1 VTHKINTSQI
11 GPIAR
16 RSLLGVA
23 IASALHSPIAFSQD
37 ADAQNVNDAP
47 VEVIEVRGIVSSLKR
62 AMSDKKENLAVS
74 DGIAA
79 EDLGKF
85 PDLNVAESL
94 QRITGVSIDRNGG
107 EGQKVTVRGFGPQF
121 NTVLVNGRQLATD
134 DAGRAFNFDVLAA
147 DQITGA
153 SIYKSGVAEF
163 QSGGIGSTINVS
175 TARPFDYDGFQAV
188 GSIKGVYETLSE
200 ETAPQASFLVSNTFA
215 DDKFGLLLA
224 VSHQER
230 QVQIN
235 RIQTAGWRPG
245 LTLSNRGDGETPEVL
260 ATDVYLP
267 RNWDQVVDQQDR
279 TRTNASLVAQ
289 FAPSDDVTITL
300 DGFVSKFEVDS
311 QVTDLASWFEPDR
324 VGSATISEFG
334 TAIQFTQEIDLH
346 QGSGNPASDFVSS
359 TRGVRDV
366 TNKGFGLNVDWQ
378 VTDALSATFDVS
390 TSDAENDIAGE
401 GRFNVVGII
410 NNYSFDGTGST
421 PTVVHDGFGNGA
433 LPDIG
438 LTRLHY
444 NDLGNTV
451 ASEDEVT
458 EYKADFTYLADS
470 DVFRKVDFGI
480 LRSEREKFVF
490 QEFASQC
497 AFCGYGTA
505 APIDELNI
513 RPFTANNFFSGLID
527 TWYTYDGDAYLD
539 YLASQGAP
547 VIPTLQP
554 NYYNIEEDVTAL
566 YAQFEFGY
574 DIGDMP
580 LTMNFGARYEETN
593 VAVSAVQA
601 FISDVVPTTDLTLFS
616 NVFGPAQDITGTA
629 SYSNLLPS
637 LNVKLEVQEDMIVRF
652 SRYDSLTRPTMS
664 QMSPAT
670 TFGEPRRQN
679 LQASGGNPDL
689 KPFSAE
695 NWDLSF
701 EWYYSDDS
709 VFSFAVFNKEVEDF
723 IVTLSGEETYTLT
736 DRSPS
741 DFRCAAADCAPGVSL
756 DPQNPDRDVVA
767 DTEELNGASE
777 VYTVTRPQNGETA
790 TVNGYEVAITHV
802 WDNGF
807 GVTAN
812 ATVVNSDAEVSG
824 DTTQTFA
831 LAGLGD
837 SQNLIVFYERDAF
850 QARIAFN
857 NRESFLFALDNT
869 EVGGAT
875 GEPITTETYGQ
886 WDVSASYDINENLTV
901 FVEGINVTEEELT
914 QVGRFPDQVYSI
926 EDNGARYSVGIRGS
940 F

>member
-1 VTHKINTSQI
+1 MTHKINTAQL
-11 GPIAR
+11 GPIAK

-23 IASALHSPIAFSQD
+23 IASALHSPIALSQD
-37 ADAQNVNDAP
+37 ADTQNVNDAP

-94 QRITGVSIDRNGG
+94 QRITGVSIDRSGG
-107 EGQKVTVRGFGPQF
+107 EGQQVTVRGFGPQF
-121 NTVLVNGRQLATD
+121 NTVLVNGRQIASD

-153 SIYKSGVAEF
+153 NIFKSGVANL
-163 QSGGIGSTINVS
+163 QSGGIGSTINVT

-188 GSIKGVYETLSE
+188 GSIKGMYESLSE
-200 ETAPQASFLVSNTFA
+200 ETSPQASFLVSNTFA

-230 QVQIN
+230 DVQIN

-245 LTLSNRGDGETPEVL
+245 LTLSNRNDGVL
-260 ATDVYLP
+260 ASNVYLP
-267 RNWDQVVDQQDR
+267 RNWDQVVDQQER

-289 FAPSDDVTITL
+289 FAPSDDITITL

-324 VGSATISEFG
+324 VGSATISENG

-390 TSDAENDIAGE
+390 NSTAENDIAGE

-410 NNYSFDGTGST
+410 NNYSFDGTGSI
-421 PTVVHDGFGNGA
+421 PSVEHDGFGNGQ
-433 LPDIG
+433 LPDIN
-438 LTRLHY
+438 LNRLHY
-444 NDLGNTV
+444 NDLGNVV
-451 ASEDEVT
+451 ASEDEVS

-470 DVFRKVDFGI
+470 DVFRKVDFGV

-505 APIDELNI
+505 APIDALNI

-539 YLASQGAP
+539 FLASQGAP
-547 VIPTLQP
+547 VNPTLQP
-554 NYYNIEEDVTAL
+554 NRYNIEEDVTAL

-580 LTMNFGARYEETN
+580 LTMNFGARYEETD

-601 FISDVVPTTDLTLFS
+601 FISDVVPTTDLTLFA
-616 NVFGPAQDITGTA
+616 NRFAPAQDIVGTS
-629 SYSNLLPS
+629 SYSNILPS
-637 LNVKLEVQEDMIVRF
+637 LNVKLEVQQDMIVRF

-679 LQASGGNPDL
+679 LQASGGNPSL
-689 KPFSAE
+689 QPFEAE

-709 VFSFAVFNKEVEDF
+709 VFSFALFSKDVENF
-723 IVTLSGEETYTLT
+723 IVTLSGQESFTMT
-736 DRSPS
+736 DRSAA
-741 DFRCAAADCAPGVSL
+741 DGFRCAADDCAPGVSL
-756 DPQNPDRDVVA
+756 DPQDPSRDVVA
-767 DTEELNGASE
+767 DTEELNGESE

-790 TVNGYEVAITHV
+790 TVNGYEIALTHV

-812 ATVVNSDAEVSG
+812 ATVVNSDVGVSG

-831 LAGLGD
+831 LPGLGD
-837 SQNLIVFYERDAF
+837 SQNLILFYERDAF
-850 QARIAFN
+850 QARLAFN

-869 EVGGAT
+869 SVGGAT
-875 GEPITTETYGQ
+875 GEPVTTQTYGQ
-886 WDVSASYDINENLTV
+886 WDMSASYDINEHFTV
-901 FVEGINVTEEELT
+901 FIEGINITEEELT
-914 QVGRFPDQVYSI
+914 QVGRFPDQIYAI
-926 EDNGARYSVGIRGS
+926 EDNGSRYAVGVRGS

>member
-11 GPIAR
+11 GPIAK

-23 IASALHSPIAFSQD
+23 IASALHAPVAFSQD
-37 ADAQNVNDAP
+37 ADTQSVNDAP

-153 SIYKSGVAEF
+153 SIYKSGVANL

-188 GSIKGVYETLSE
+188 GSVKGVYETLSE
-200 ETAPQASFLVSNTFA
+200 ETSPQASFLVSNTFA
-215 DDKFGLLLA
+215 DDKFGVLLA

-245 LTLSNRGDGETPEVL
+245 LTLSNRGDGDTAEII

-334 TAIQFTQEIDLH
+334 TAVQFTQEIDLH

-390 TSDAENDIAGE
+390 TSEAENDVAGE

-410 NNYSFDGTGST
+410 NNYEFDSTGGT
-421 PTVVHDGFGNGA
+421 PTVIHDGFGNGQ
-433 LPDIG
+433 LPDIA
-438 LTRLHY
+438 LNRLHY

-547 VIPTLQP
+547 VVPTLQP

-566 YAQFEFGY
+566 YANFEFGY

-580 LTMNFGARYEETN
+580 LTMNFGARYEETS
-593 VAVSAVQA
+593 VSVSAVQA
-601 FISDVVPTTDLTLFS
+601 LIADVVPTTDLTLFS
-616 NVFGPAQDITGTA
+616 NVFAPAENITGSS
-629 SYSNLLPS
+629 SYANLLPS

-670 TFGEPRRQN
+670 TFNEPRRQN

-709 VFSFAVFNKEVEDF
+709 VFSFAVFSKEVEDF
-723 IVTLSGEETYTLT
+723 IVTLSGDETYTMTNRLPN
-736 DRSPS
+736 DY
-741 DFRCAAADCAPGVSL
+741 RCAAEDCAVGVSL
-756 DPQNPDRDVVA
+756 DPQDPDRDVVA

-850 QARIAFN
+850 QARVAFN

-886 WDVSASYDINENLTV
+886 WDVSASYDINEHLTV

-914 QVGRFPDQVYSI
+914 QVGRFPDQIYSI

>member
-1 VTHKINTSQI
+1 M
-11 GPIAR
+11 AR

-23 IASALHSPIAFSQD
+23 IASALHAPVALSQESN
-37 ADAQNVNDAP
+37 AQAADAP

-62 AMSDKKENLAVS
+62 AMSDKKESLAVS

-94 QRITGVSIDRNGG
+94 QRITGVSIDRSGG

-121 NTVLVNGRQLATD
+121 NTVLVNGRQLASD
-134 DAGRAFNFDVLAA
+134 DQGRAFNFDVLAA

-153 SIYKSGVAEF
+153 NIYKSGVANL

-188 GSIKGVYETLSE
+188 GSVKGMYESLSE
-200 ETAPQASFLVSNTFA
+200 ETSPQASFLVSNTFA

-245 LTLSNRGDGETPEVL
+245 LTLSNRNDGII
-260 ATDVYLP
+260 ADNVYLP

-324 VGSATISEFG
+324 VGSATVNPDTG
-334 TAIQFTQEIDLH
+334 TAIRFTQEIDLH
-346 QGSGNPASDFVSS
+346 QGSGNPASDFVSTS
-359 TRGVRDV
+359 RNVRDV
-366 TNKGFGLNVDWQ
+366 TNNGFGLNVEWMIN
-378 VTDALSATFDVS
+378 DALTAKFDVS
-390 TSDAENDIAGE
+390 TSSAENDIAGE
-401 GRFNVVGII
+401 GRFNVIGII
-410 NNYSFDGTGST
+410 NNYSFDGTGSV
-421 PTVVHDGFGNGA
+421 PTVEHDGFGNGN
-433 LPDIG
+433 LPDIS
-438 LTRLHY
+438 LNRLHY
-444 NDLGNTV
+444 NDLGNVV
-451 ASEDEVT
+451 ASEDDVT
-458 EYKADFTYLADS
+458 EYKADFTYLPDS
-470 DVFRKVDFGI
+470 DVFRRADFGV
-480 LRSEREKFVF
+480 LRSEREKYVY

-497 AFCGYGTA
+497 AFCGYGVA

-513 RPFTANNFFSGLID
+513 RPFTAQNFFSGLID
-527 TWYTYDGDAYLD
+527 TWYTYDGEAYLD
-539 YLASQGAP
+539 YLASQGAA
-547 VIPTLQP
+547 VVPTLQP
-554 NYYNIEEDVTAL
+554 NHYTIEEDVTAL

-580 LTMNFGARYEETN
+580 VTLNFGARYEETD
-593 VAVSAVQA
+593 VSVSAVQA
-601 FISDVVPTTDLTLFS
+601 FISDIVPTTDLTLFA
-616 NVFGPAQDITGTA
+616 NRFAPAENITGTS

-637 LNVKLEVQEDMIVRF
+637 LNVKLEVQDDMIVRF

-679 LQASGGNPDL
+679 LQASGGNPGL
-689 KPFSAE
+689 QPFAAE

-709 VFSFAVFNKEVEDF
+709 AITFAVFSKEVENF
-723 IVTLSGEETYTLT
+723 IVTLSGEESYSMT
-736 DRSPS
+736 DRSAA
-741 DFRCAAADCAPGVSL
+741 DGYRCAEDNCAVGVSL
-756 DPQNPDRDVVA
+756 DPQDPDRDVVA
-767 DTEELNGASE
+767 DTEELNGESE
-777 VYTVTRPQNGETA
+777 IYTVTRPQNGETA
-790 TVNGYEVAITHV
+790 TVNGYEIAITHV

-824 DTTQTFA
+824 DTQQTFA
-831 LAGLGD
+831 LPGLGD
-837 SQNLIVFYERDAF
+837 SQNLILFYEKDAF
-850 QARIAFN
+850 QARVAFN

-869 EVGGAT
+869 AVGGAT
-875 GEPITTETYGQ
+875 GEPVTTDTYGQ
-886 WDVSASYDINENLTV
+886 WDVSASYDINENFTV
-901 FVEGINVTEEELT
+901 FFEGINVTEEELT
-914 QVGRFPDQVYSI
+914 QFGRFEDQIYSI
-926 EDNGARYSVGIRGS
+926 EDNGSRYAVGIRGT

>member
-1 VTHKINTSQI
+1 MTHKINTSQL
-11 GPIAR
+11 GPIAK

-23 IASALHSPIAFSQD
+23 IASALHSPIALSQD
-37 ADAQNVNDAP
+37 ADTQNVNDAP

-94 QRITGVSIDRNGG
+94 QRITGVSIDRSGG
-107 EGQKVTVRGFGPQF
+107 EGQQVTVRGFGPQF
-121 NTVLVNGRQLATD
+121 NTVLVNGRQIASD

-153 SIYKSGVAEF
+153 NIFKSGVANL
-163 QSGGIGSTINVS
+163 QSGGIGSTINVT

-188 GSIKGVYETLSE
+188 GSIKGMYESLSE
-200 ETAPQASFLVSNTFA
+200 ETSPQASFLVSNTFA

-230 QVQIN
+230 DVQIN

-245 LTLSNRGDGETPEVL
+245 LTLSNRNDGVL
-260 ATDVYLP
+260 ASNVYLP
-267 RNWDQVVDQQDR
+267 RNWDQVVDQQER

-289 FAPSDDVTITL
+289 FAPSDDITITL

-324 VGSATISEFG
+324 VGSATISENG

-390 TSDAENDIAGE
+390 NSDAKNDIGGR

-410 NNYSFDGTGST
+410 NNYEFDGTGGT
-421 PTVVHDGFGNGA
+421 PTVIHDGFGNGQ
-433 LPDIG
+433 LPDIN
-438 LTRLHY
+438 LNRLHY
-444 NDLGNTV
+444 NDLGNVV

-470 DVFRKVDFGI
+470 EVFRKVDFGV

-505 APIDELNI
+505 APIDALNI

-547 VIPTLQP
+547 VTPTLQN
-554 NYYNIEEDVTAL
+554 NYYNIEEEVTAL

-580 LTMNFGARYEETN
+580 LTMNFGARYEETD

-601 FISDVVPTTDLTLFS
+601 FISDVVPTSDLTLFA
-616 NVFGPAQDITGTA
+616 NRFAPAQDIVGTS
-629 SYSNLLPS
+629 SYSNILPS

-679 LQASGGNPDL
+679 LQASGGNPNL

-709 VFSFAVFNKEVEDF
+709 VFSFAVFSKEVEDF
-723 IVTLSGEETYTLT
+723 IITLSGPETYNMT
-736 DRSPS
+736 DRLPG

-756 DPQNPDRDVVA
+756 DPQDPSRDVVA

-790 TVNGYEVAITHV
+790 TVNGYEIALTHV

-824 DTTQTFA
+824 DITQSFA
-831 LAGLGD
+831 LEGLGD
-837 SQNLIVFYERDAF
+837 SQNLILFYEKDAF
-850 QARIAFN
+850 QARVAFN
-857 NRESFLFALDNT
+857 NRESFLFALDN
-869 EVGGAT
+869 GFS
-875 GEPITTETYGQ
+875 GEPTTTETYGQ
-886 WDVSASYDINENLTV
+886 WDVSASYEINEHLTV

-914 QVGRFPDQVYSI
+914 QVGRFPDQIYSI
-926 EDNGARYSVGIRGS
+926 EDNGSRYAVGIRGS

>member
-1 VTHKINTSQI
+1 MTHKTNTSQFS
-11 GPIAR
+11 PMAK

-23 IASALHSPIAFSQD
+23 IAAALHSPIVLAQD
-37 ADAQNVNDAP
+37 SASQNVKDAP
-47 VEVIEVRGIVSSLKR
+47 VEIIEVRGIVSSLKR
-62 AMSDKKENLAVS
+62 AMADKKENLAVS

-107 EGQKVTVRGFGPQF
+107 EGQQVTVRGFGPQF

-134 DAGRAFNFDVLAA
+134 AAGRAFNFDILAA

-153 SIYKSGVAEF
+153 SIYKSAVANL
-163 QSGGIGSTINVS
+163 QSGGIGSTINIS
-175 TARPFDYDGFQAV
+175 TARPFNYDGFQAV
-188 GSIKGVYETLSE
+188 GMVKGMYESLSE
-200 ETAPQASFLVSNTFA
+200 ETSPQASFLVSNTFA
-215 DDKFGLLLA
+215 DDKFGVLLA
-224 VSHQER
+224 ASHQER

-245 LTLSNRGDGETPEVL
+245 LTLSNRNDGII
-260 ATDVYLP
+260 ADNVYLP
-267 RNWDQVVDQQDR
+267 RNWDQLVDQQDR
-279 TRTNASLVAQ
+279 TRTNVSLVAQ
-289 FAPSDDVTITL
+289 YAPSDDVTITL

-324 VGSATISEFG
+324 VGSAQISDNG

-359 TRGVRDV
+359 SRGVRDV
-366 TNKGFGLNVDWQ
+366 TTEGFGINVEWQ
-378 VTDALSATFDVS
+378 VSDALSATFDISNS
-390 TSDAENDIAGE
+390 TAENDIAGE

-421 PTVVHDGFGNGA
+421 PTVAHDGFGNGQ
-433 LPDIG
+433 LPDIS
-438 LTRLHY
+438 LNRLHY
-444 NDLGNTV
+444 NDLGNTQ
-451 ASEDEVT
+451 ATEDEVT
-458 EYKADFTYLADS
+458 EYKADFTYISDS
-470 DVFRKVDFGI
+470 DVFRKADFGI
-480 LRSEREKFVF
+480 LLSEREKYVY
-490 QEFASQC
+490 QEFGSQC
-497 AFCGYGTA
+497 AFCGYATP
-505 APIDELNI
+505 APVDELNI
-513 RPFTANNFFSGLID
+513 RPFTAQNFFSGLID

-539 YLASQGAP
+539 FLASQGAP

-580 LTMNFGARYEETN
+580 LTMNFGARYEETD

-601 FISDVVPTTDLTLFS
+601 FISDVVPTTDLTLFA
-616 NVFGPAQDITGTA
+616 NRFAPANDITGTS

-637 LNVKLEVQEDMIVRF
+637 LNVKLEVQEDMLVRF
-652 SRYDSLTRPTMS
+652 SRYDSLTRPTMA

-670 TFGEPRRQN
+670 TFNEPRRQN
-679 LQASGGNPDL
+679 LQASGGNPGL
-689 KPFSAE
+689 QPFEAE

-709 VFSFAVFNKEVEDF
+709 VFSFAFFSKDVQNF
-723 IVTLSGEETYTLT
+723 IVTLSGDEIYSMT
-736 DRSPS
+736 DRSAANGY
-741 DFRCAAADCAPGVSL
+741 RCAEANCAEGLSL
-756 DPQNPDRDVVA
+756 DAQNPDRDVVA
-767 DTEELNGASE
+767 ETEELNGESE

-790 TVNGYEVAITHV
+790 TVNGYEIALTHI

-812 ATVVNSDAEVSG
+812 ATVVNSDIGVSG
-824 DTTQTFA
+824 DTAQTFA
-831 LAGLGD
+831 LPGLGD

-850 QARIAFN
+850 QARVAFN

-869 EVGGAT
+869 SVGGAT
-875 GEPITTETYGQ
+875 GEPVTTETYGQ
-886 WDVSASYDINENLTV
+886 WDVSASYDINENFSV
-901 FVEGINVTEEELT
+901 FFEGINVTEEELT
-914 QVGRFPDQVYSI
+914 QVGRFPDQIYSI
-926 EDNGARYSVGIRGS
+926 EDNGSRYAVGIRGS

>member
-1 VTHKINTSQI
+1 VTHKINTSQL
-11 GPIAR
+11 GPIAK

-23 IASALHSPIAFSQD
+23 IASALHSPIALSQD
-37 ADAQNVNDAP
+37 ADTQNVNDAP

-94 QRITGVSIDRNGG
+94 QRITGVSIDRSGG
-107 EGQKVTVRGFGPQF
+107 EGQQVTVRGFGPQF
-121 NTVLVNGRQLATD
+121 NTVLVNGRQIASD

-153 SIYKSGVAEF
+153 NIFKSGVANL
-163 QSGGIGSTINVS
+163 QSGGIGSTINVT

-188 GSIKGVYETLSE
+188 GSIKGMYESLSE
-200 ETAPQASFLVSNTFA
+200 ETSPQASFLVSNTFA

-230 QVQIN
+230 DVQIN

-245 LTLSNRGDGETPEVL
+245 LTLSNRNDGVL
-260 ATDVYLP
+260 ASNVYLP
-267 RNWDQVVDQQDR
+267 RNWDQVVDQQER

-289 FAPSDDVTITL
+289 FAPSDDITITL

-324 VGSATISEFG
+324 VGSATISENG

-390 TSDAENDIAGE
+390 NSTAENDIAGE

-410 NNYSFDGTGST
+410 NNYSFDGTGSI
-421 PTVVHDGFGNGA
+421 PSVEHDGFGNGQ
-433 LPDIG
+433 LPDIN
-438 LTRLHY
+438 LNRLHY
-444 NDLGNTV
+444 NDLGNVV
-451 ASEDEVT
+451 ASEDEVS

-470 DVFRKVDFGI
+470 DVFRKVDFGV

-505 APIDELNI
+505 APIDALNI

-539 YLASQGAP
+539 FLASQGAP
-547 VIPTLQP
+547 VNPTLQP
-554 NYYNIEEDVTAL
+554 NRYNIEEDVTAL

-580 LTMNFGARYEETN
+580 LTMNFGARYEETD

-601 FISDVVPTTDLTLFS
+601 FISDVVPTTDLTLFA
-616 NVFGPAQDITGTA
+616 NRFAPAQDIVGTS
-629 SYSNLLPS
+629 SYSNILPS
-637 LNVKLEVQEDMIVRF
+637 LNVKLEVQQDMIVRF

-679 LQASGGNPDL
+679 LQASGGNPSL
-689 KPFSAE
+689 QPFEAE

-709 VFSFAVFNKEVEDF
+709 VFSFALFSKDVENF
-723 IVTLSGEETYTLT
+723 IVTLSGQESFTMT
-736 DRSPS
+736 DRSAA
-741 DFRCAAADCAPGVSL
+741 DGFRCAADDCAPGVSL
-756 DPQNPDRDVVA
+756 DPQDPSRDVVA
-767 DTEELNGASE
+767 DTEELNGESE

-790 TVNGYEVAITHV
+790 TVNGYEIALTHV

-812 ATVVNSDAEVSG
+812 ATVVNSDVGVSG

-831 LAGLGD
+831 LPGLGD
-837 SQNLIVFYERDAF
+837 SQNLILFYERDAF
-850 QARIAFN
+850 QARLAFN

-869 EVGGAT
+869 SVGGAT
-875 GEPITTETYGQ
+875 GEPVTTQTYGQ
-886 WDVSASYDINENLTV
+886 WDMSASYDINEHFTV
-901 FVEGINVTEEELT
+901 FIEGINITEEELT
-914 QVGRFPDQVYSI
+914 QVGRFPDQIYAI
-926 EDNGARYSVGIRGS
+926 EDNGSRYAVGVRGS

>member
-1 VTHKINTSQI
+1 LTHKINTTNLGS
-11 GPIAR
+11 IAK
-16 RSLLGVA
+16 RSLLVAA
-23 IASALHSPIAFSQD
+23 IASALNTSDAFSQD
-37 ADAQNVNDAP
+37 FEQQSVSDAS
-47 VEVIEVRGIVSSLKR
+47 VEVIEIRGIVSSLKR

-107 EGQKVTVRGFGPQF
+107 EGQKITVRGFGPQF

-153 SIYKSGVAEF
+153 SIYKSGVANL

-188 GSIKGVYETLSE
+188 GSVKGVYETLSE
-200 ETAPQASFLVSNTFA
+200 ETSPQASFLASNTFA
-215 DDKFGLLLA
+215 EDKFGLLLA

-230 QVQIN
+230 QVQVN
-235 RIQTAGWRPG
+235 RIGTAGWRPG
-245 LTLSNRGDGETPEVL
+245 LTLSNRNDGVL
-260 ATDVYLP
+260 ATNVYLP
-267 RNWDQVVDQQDR
+267 RNWNQTVDQQDR

-289 FAPSDDVTITL
+289 FAPTDDVTITL
-300 DGFVSKFEVDS
+300 DGFVSKFEIDS
-311 QVTDLASWFEPDR
+311 QLSALASWFEADR
-324 VGSATISEFG
+324 VSSATISDFG
-334 TAIQFTQEIDLH
+334 TALQFTQGIDVH
-346 QGSGNPASDFVSS
+346 EGSGNPASDFISS
-359 TRGVRDV
+359 TRGIRDV
-366 TNKGFGLNVDWQ
+366 TNKGFGLNVDWNI
-378 VTDALSATFDVS
+378 TDALSATFDVS
-390 TSDAENDIAGE
+390 TSDAENDVAGK
-401 GRFNVVGII
+401 GRNNVVGII
-410 NNYSFDGTGST
+410 NSYEFDGTGGI
-421 PTVVHDGFGNGA
+421 PTVIHNGFENGS
-433 LPDIG
+433 LPDVS
-438 LTRLHY
+438 LNRLHG
-444 NDLGNTV
+444 NDLGNIF
-451 ASEDEVT
+451 ASQDEVT

-470 DVFRKVDFGI
+470 DVFHKVDFGF
-480 LRSEREKFVF
+480 LRSEREKYVF
-490 QEFASQC
+490 QEFAAQC
-497 AFCGYGTA
+497 AFCGYGTE

-513 RPFTANNFFSGLID
+513 RPFTAKNFFSGLID

-547 VIPTLQP
+547 LEPTLQP
-554 NYYNIEEDVTAL
+554 NYYNIEEDVTAI
-566 YAQFEFGY
+566 YANFELGY

-593 VAVSAVQA
+593 LSVSAVQA
-601 FISDVVPTTDLTLFS
+601 LIADIVPTSDLTLYT
-616 NVFGPAQDITGTA
+616 NVFAPAENITGSS
-629 SYSNLLPS
+629 SYANLLPS
-637 LNVKLEVQEDMIVRF
+637 LNVKLEVQEDMILRF
-652 SRYDSLTRPTMS
+652 SRYDSLSRPTMS
-664 QMSPAT
+664 QLSPAT
-670 TFGEPRRQN
+670 TFKSPRRQN

-689 KPFSAE
+689 KPFSAD

-709 VFSFAVFNKEVEDF
+709 IFSFALFSKEVEDF
-723 IVTLSGEETYTLT
+723 IVTLSGDETYEMTNRLPN
-736 DRSPS
+736 DY
-741 DFRCAAADCAPGVSL
+741 RCAAADCAPGISL
-756 DPQNPDRDVVA
+756 DPEEPTRDVVA

-790 TVNGYEVAITHV
+790 KVNGYEVAVTHV

-807 GVTAN
+807 GITAN
-812 ATVVNSDAEVSG
+812 ATIVNSDAEISA
-824 DTTQTFA
+824 DTSRTFA

-869 EVGGAT
+869 SVGGKT
-875 GEPITTETYGQ
+875 GEPVTTKTYGQ
-886 WDVSASYDINENLTV
+886 WDVSASYDISENLTV
-901 FVEGINVTEEELT
+901 FIEGINVTEEELT
-914 QVGRFPDQVYSI
+914 QIGRFPNQIYSI
-926 EDNGARYSVGIRGS
+926 EDNGARYSLGIRGS

>member
-1 VTHKINTSQI
+1 MTHKINTSQL

-23 IASALHSPIAFSQD
+23 IASALHSPIALSQE
-37 ADAQNVNDAP
+37 ADTQNVNDAP
-47 VEVIEVRGIVSSLKR
+47 VEVIEVRGLVSSLKR

-107 EGQKVTVRGFGPQF
+107 EGQQVTVRGFGPQF
-121 NTVLVNGRQLATD
+121 NTVLVNGRQIASD
-134 DAGRAFNFDVLAA
+134 DAGRAFNFDVIAA

-153 SIYKSGVAEF
+153 NIYKSGVANL
-163 QSGGIGSTINVS
+163 QSGGIGSTINVT

-188 GSIKGVYETLSE
+188 GSVKGMYESLSE
-200 ETAPQASFLVSNTFA
+200 EIAPQASFLVSNTFA
-215 DDKFGLLLA
+215 DDKFGVLLA

-245 LTLSNRGDGETPEVL
+245 LTLSNRNDGVL
-260 ATDVYLP
+260 ATNVYLP
-267 RNWDQVVDQQDR
+267 RNWDQVVDEQDR

-289 FAPSDDVTITL
+289 FAPSDDVTITV

-324 VGSATISEFG
+324 VGSAQISEFG

-366 TNKGFGLNVDWQ
+366 TNKGFGINVDWQ
-378 VTDALSATFDVS
+378 INDALSATFDISNS
-390 TSDAENDIAGE
+390 TAENDIAGE

-410 NNYSFDGTGST
+410 NNYSFDSTGGT
-421 PTVVHDGFGNGA
+421 PTVEHDGFGNGQ
-433 LPDIG
+433 LPDIS
-438 LTRLHY
+438 LNRLHY
-444 NDLGNTV
+444 NDLGNVV

-497 AFCGYGTA
+497 AFCGYGTE
-505 APIDELNI
+505 APIDALNI

-539 YLASQGAP
+539 YLASQGAA

-580 LTMNFGARYEETN
+580 LTMNFGARYEETD

-601 FISDVVPTTDLTLFS
+601 FISDVVPTTDLTLFA
-616 NVFGPAQDITGTA
+616 NRFAPAQDIVGTS

-679 LQASGGNPDL
+679 LQASGGNPSL
-689 KPFSAE
+689 KPFEAE
-695 NWDLSF
+695 NLDLSF

-709 VFSFAVFNKEVEDF
+709 VFSFAVFSKDVENF
-723 IVTLSGEETYTLT
+723 IVTLSGQESYTLT
-736 DRSPS
+736 DRTA
-741 DFRCAAADCAPGVSL
+741 DDGFRCAADDCAPGVSL
-756 DPQNPDRDVVA
+756 DPQDPSRDVVA
-767 DTEELNGASE
+767 DTEELNGQSE
-777 VYTVTRPQNGETA
+777 IYTVTRPQNGETA
-790 TVNGYEVAITHV
+790 TVNGFEIALTHV

-807 GVTAN
+807 GFTAN

-831 LAGLGD
+831 LPGLGD
-837 SQNLIVFYERDAF
+837 SQNLILFYERDAF
-850 QARIAFN
+850 QARLAFN

-869 EVGGAT
+869 AVGGAT
-875 GEPITTETYGQ
+875 GEPVTTETYGQ
-886 WDVSASYDINENLTV
+886 WDISASYEINENFTV
-901 FVEGINVTEEELT
+901 FFEGINITEEELT
-914 QVGRFPDQVYSI
+914 QVGRFPDQIYSI
-926 EDNGARYSVGIRGS
+926 EDNGSRYAVGVRGT